1 MTIKQSILASEL
13 SVRHLA
19 GANIFDQNNL
29 DFKPEEKALFIV
41 DEQNMIAIG
50 EDNEFKMISQVEL
63 TGCLQRIICTS
74 VINIR

>member
-13 SVRHLA
+13 SVREL
-19 GANIFDQNNL
+19 ANIFDQSDL

-50 EDNEFKMISQVEL
+50 KDNEFQ
-63 TGCLQRIICTS
+63 IIFY
-74 VINIR
+74 V